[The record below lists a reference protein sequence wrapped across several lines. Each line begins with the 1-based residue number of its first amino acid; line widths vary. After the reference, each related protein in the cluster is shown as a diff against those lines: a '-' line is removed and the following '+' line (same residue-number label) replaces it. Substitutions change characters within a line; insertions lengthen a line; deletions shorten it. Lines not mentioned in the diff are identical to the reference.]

1 MKLTELFIVTF
12 ALCAALIM
20 VTGAE
25 EKWIEIGPTFGMV
38 AILAVCLSILP
49 KWIRKLRDVELLT
62 DLLCFM
68 LPLIGFL
75 AFFMWRGI
83 IDEHSA
89 TYIMYAAVIGYV
101 VVKIL
106 LKRWFAKK
114 YGVRT
119 DLKDKEDDNNVPG
132 D

>member
-1 MKLTELFIVTF
+1 MKLTDLFILTF
-12 ALCAALIM
+12 ALCAAIIM

-25 EKWIEIGPTFGMV
+25 EKWIEIGPTFGIV
-38 AILAVCLSILP
+38 AILAACISILP

-68 LPLIGFL
+68 LPLVGFL

-89 TYIMYAAVIGYV
+89 TYIGYAAVIGFV
-101 VVKIL
+101 IVKIL

-114 YGVRT
+114 HGVPVNQT
-119 DLKDKEDDNNVPG
+119 IQMSDNEKL
-132 D
+132 

>member
-1 MKLTELFIVTF
+1 MKLTDLFIVTF
-12 ALCAALIM
+12 ALCSALIM
-20 VTGAE
+20 GLGQPE
-25 EKWIEIGPTFGMV
+25 EMWIKIGPTFGIV
-38 AILAVCLSILP
+38 AILAVCISILP
-49 KWIRKLRDVELLT
+49 KWIRKLRNVELLT

-68 LPLIGFL
+68 LPLVGFL

-114 YGVRT
+114 HGVPVNQTNPGT
-119 DLKDKEDDNNVPG
+119 DNEKL
-132 D
+132 

>member
-1 MKLTELFIVTF
+1 MKLSELFIVLY
-12 ALCAALIM
+12 ALCAAIIM
-20 VTGAE
+20 GLGAPE
-25 EKWIEIGPTFGMV
+25 EMWIEIGPTLGIV
-38 AILAVCLSILP
+38 AIVVTCVSILP

-68 LPLIGFL
+68 LPLVGFL

-106 LKRWFAKK
+106 FKRWFAKK
-114 YGVRT
+114 HGVPVNQTNPGT
-119 DLKDKEDDNNVPG
+119 DNEKL
-132 D
+132 